1 VNRRAW
7 SSRWWGRGAVIAA
20 ALLMLAVALCFFDTD
35 RDGVDD
41 PGSGLDLCNVSLLI
55 ATVVIGLGRPTL
67 AGRWRNEVI
76 PSLYAVALPRLDPPP
91 KAVSLS

>member
-1 VNRRAW
+1 M
-7 SSRWWGRGAVIAA
+7 AA

-55 ATVVIGLGRPTL
+55 ATVVVCLGRPQL
-67 AGRWRNEVI
+67 AGRGRSEVI
-76 PSLYAVALPRLDPPP
+76 PAFDAAALPLVDPPP
-91 KAVSLS
+91 KSVPLS